1 MLLNFCFVFVLK
13 STLLLVSI
21 SNVQKGKEGGGG
33 GGGGD
38 LVHTPSNGYN
48 NDILIRLMSVDL
60 DLDHLE
66 I

>member
-1 MLLNFCFVFVLK
+1 MLLSFCFVFVLK

-21 SNVQKGKEGGGG
+21 SNVQKGKGGGG
-33 GGGGD
+33 GRSSP
-38 LVHTPSNGYN
+38 HSIGYN
-48 NDILIRLMSVDL
+48 NDILIRLMRVDL

>member
-1 MLLNFCFVFVLK
+1 MLLSFCFVFVLK

-21 SNVQKGKEGGGG
+21 SNVQKGKGGGG
-33 GGGGD
+33 GGGRSSP
-38 LVHTPSNGYN
+38 HSIGYN
-48 NDILIRLMSVDL
+48 NDILIRLMRVDL